1 MVSGAFMRRSLFL
14 IVIGAG
20 GAAILLWLGFW
31 QMQRLEWKL
40 DVIAD
45 IDTRIAATAVAL
57 PQNPEPQSDAYLPVQ
72 VHGTLDDGYLRVLVS
87 QKEIGAGYRI
97 ISALDTGDRRV
108 LLDRGFVPVALKN
121 IPVHDAPITVQGN
134 LQWPDETDSFTP
146 EADIA
151 GNIWFARDVSQMAQA
166 LDTEEVLVV
175 AKQSS
180 VNDAPISPLP
190 VDTAAIPND
199 HLQYAI
205 TWFSLAVIWIAMS
218 LAFILR
224 ARRAPKQKS

>member
-1 MVSGAFMRRSLFL
+1 MRRSLFL

-20 GAAILLWLGFW
+20 GAAILLWLGIW
-31 QMQRLEWKL
+31 QIQRLQWKL

-45 IDTRIAATAVAL
+45 IDARIVAAPVAL
-57 PQNPEPQSDAYLPVQ
+57 PDHPNAQTDAYLPVE
-72 VHGTLDDGYLRVLVS
+72 VSGTLGARYLRVLVS

-97 ISALDTGDRRV
+97 ISALDTGARRV
-108 LLDRGFVPVALKN
+108 LLDRGFVPVAQTD
-121 IPVHDAPITVQGN
+121 IPSHDTPVTVQGN
-134 LQWPDETDSFTP
+134 LQWPDEIDGFTP

-151 GNIWFARDVSQMAQA
+151 KNIWFARDVALMAAA
-166 LDTEEVLVV
+166 LDTDPIFVV
-175 AKQSS
+175 AKQTSF
-180 VNDAPISPLP
+180 NDGAISPLP

-205 TWFSLAVIWIAMS
+205 TWFSLAAIWIAMS

-224 ARRAPKQKS
+224 ARRAPTSKS